1 MSNFVYPN
9 LFGVLGLIPRTRS
22 IPQLPLSQTD
32 IDQTNIC
39 TTNNGWKKKKEK
51 ENHFLAKNMQQ
62 KHVIGIKNR

>member
-39 TTNNGWKKKKEK
+39 TTNNGWKKKEK